1 MPSGKPRRGRTRQR
15 REHRWT
21 WPSTGADP
29 PQPGVTTPISPPVV
43 TQYRPEFLPA
53 YLANGVVGL
62 RVPRIPQVGG
72 IAILNGF
79 AGIDG
84 DSGSEGFARAPYPLA
99 GDLQIDRVSLRD
111 APERAQLRE
120 QSYDFERGEL
130 RTVLD
135 FLLGDVQAEL
145 EVLTFCSRTM
155 PTLVLQEVRVSVS
168 RACDVVLTAGVDT
181 TGVPGTLKAR
191 STRTRGTEQQRVDG
205 SLRWES
211 NGAVGLA
218 GVAYVTELR
227 GVGAE
232 RSVDEN
238 ELAPLATRYAFRGRA
253 GRRYR
258 LRHVAAVVSDAM
270 HHEPD
275 LQAVRLVYAGTERG
289 FDRLRAENAAAWGE
303 IWRGR
308 VQVDAPSRWQ
318 AMLDAAYFYLQ
329 TSVHASSPAS
339 TSLFGLAYW
348 PNYHYY
354 RGHVMWDVDFFA
366 SPPLVL
372 TNPDAAKSLLEFRA
386 NRLPAARHNASMSGY
401 RGAQFPWES
410 SPRYGE
416 ESAPGEGAASAH
428 EHHVSLDIAFAFSQ
442 YLHATN
448 DWEWGREK
456 GWDVLAGV
464 ATWIASRGVET
475 KRGFEIHGVNGIA
488 ERAENVDNNA
498 FVNMAAAV
506 ALREATAL
514 APALGHVADPR
525 WESLAGKLFLR
536 IDGNGV
542 IRNHDQY
549 RSDEEKGETPE
560 APAGLFP
567 LTFECSA
574 DVERA
579 TLEFYLRLADK
590 YVGAPMLSAVLGVYA
605 ARVGDRERALEL
617 FERGY
622 ADFVIDPFA
631 LTTEYAPAVFP
642 EQPVAGPFTANLGG
656 FLTSCLYGLPGIRIG
671 PGEPETWGARPVVLP
686 QGWNEIH
693 VERVWA
699 RSAPLRL
706 TARNGA
712 ERAVLEPLV

>member
-1 MPSGKPRRGRTRQR
+1 
-15 REHRWT
+15 
-21 WPSTGADP
+21 
-29 PQPGVTTPISPPVV
+29 VTTPISPPVV
-43 TQYRPEFLPA
+43 TEYRPEFLPA

-62 RVPRIPQVGG
+62 RVPRIPQVGAV
-72 IAILNGF
+72 AILNGF

-84 DSGSEGFARAPYPLA
+84 DSGAEGFARALYPLA
-99 GDLQIDRVSLRD
+99 GDLQIDRVSLQD
-111 APERAQLRE
+111 APELAQLRE
-120 QSYDFERGEL
+120 QSYDFGRGEL
-130 RTVLD
+130 RTVFD
-135 FLLGDVQAEL
+135 FLVGDVRAEL
-145 EVLTFCSRTM
+145 DVLTFCSRTM
-155 PTLVLQEVRVSVS
+155 PMLVLQELRVSVS

-181 TGVPGTLKAR
+181 TGIPGTLKAR
-191 STRTRGTEQQRVDG
+191 STRARGTDKRPVDG

-218 GVAYVTELR
+218 GIAYVTDFGGAE
-227 GVGAE
+227 AE
-232 RSVDEN
+232 RSVEEN
-238 ELAPLATRYAFRGRA
+238 DLAPLATRYAFRGRA

-258 LRHVAAVVSDAM
+258 LRQIAATVSDAL

-289 FDRLRAENAAAWGE
+289 FDRLRSENAAAWGE

-366 SPPLVL
+366 LPPLVL

-386 NRLPAARHNASMSGY
+386 NRLPAARHNASMAGY

-442 YLHATN
+442 FLHATH
-448 DWEWGREK
+448 DWQWGRK
-456 GWDVLAGV
+456 KAWDVLADI
-464 ATWIASRGVET
+464 ATWVVSRGVET
-475 KRGFEIHGVNGIA
+475 KRGFEILEVNGIA

-506 ALREATAL
+506 ALREAAAL
-514 APALGHVADPR
+514 APALGRVADPQ
-525 WESLAGKLFLR
+525 WASLASRVFLR
-536 IDGNGV
+536 IDGSGV
-542 IRNHDQY
+542 IRNHDHY
-549 RSDEEKGETPE
+549 RSTEEKGETPE
-560 APAGLFP
+560 ASAGLFP

-574 DVERA
+574 AVERA

-590 YVGAPMLSAVLGVYA
+590 YVGSPMLSALLGVYA
-605 ARVGDRERALEL
+605 ARLGDRKRALEL
-617 FERGY
+617 LERGY
-622 ADFVIDPFA
+622 AEFVIEPFA

-656 FLTSCLYGLPGIRIG
+656 FLTSCLYGFPGIRIV
-671 PGEPETWGARPVVLP
+671 PGEPGDWCARPVVLP
-686 QGWNEIH
+686 QGWSEIH

-699 RSAPLRL
+699 RGRPLQL
-706 TARNGA
+706 NARHGDD
-712 ERAVLEPLV
+712 RALLEPLDKS